1 MSVSTLRIG
10 VLMPEVL
17 GTYGDSGNALILA
30 ERARRRGIDAE
41 VVCVGL
47 TEEIPDSLD
56 IYTLG
61 GGEDT
66 AQALAADKF
75 RGTSG
80 LSRALDAGRPLLAI
94 CASLQVLGHWY
105 EDARGT
111 RVPGMGV
118 LDITTRPQGHRA
130 IGELVCEPLVDGL
143 TQTLTGFENH
153 GGGTVLGPDASPL
166 GRVVA
171 GVGNGVPQGQE
182 APELRHDGAV
192 QGSVIATYMHG
203 PALAR
208 NPELADLL
216 LERSSRSRSRVSLSC
231 VRSAWLPSLRPDAR
245 SIVRLG
251 APPRPRSTTADPTN
265 GAAVCYVGAIS
276 SLRAP

>member
-1 MSVSTLRIG
+1 MSASTLRIG

-41 VVCVGL
+41 VVHVGL
-47 TEEIPDSLD
+47 TEEIPESLD

-80 LSRALDAGRPLLAI
+80 LARALDAGRPLLAI

-105 EDARGT
+105 EDARGA
-111 RVPGMGV
+111 RV
-118 LDITTRPQGHRA
+118 RPQGHRA
-130 IGELVCEPLVDGL
+130 IGELVCEPVLEGL

-153 GGGTVLGPDASPL
+153 GGGTVLGPEASPL
-166 GRVVA
+166 GRVIS
-171 GVGNGVPQGQE
+171 GVGNGTPQGE
-182 APELRHDGAV
+182 KAPEVRYDGAV
-192 QGSVIATYMHG
+192 QGSIIATYMHG

-216 LERSSRSRSRVSLSC
+216 LERATGTTLEPLEVPG
-231 VRSAWLPSLRPDAR
+231 VAQLREER
-245 SIVRLG
+245 LRIVRQ
-251 APPRPRSTTADPTN
+251 A
-265 GAAVCYVGAIS
+265 
-276 SLRAP
+276 

>member
-17 GTYGDSGNALILA
+17 GTYGDAGNALILA

-41 VVCVGL
+41 VVHVGL
-47 TEEIPDSLD
+47 TDPIPDSLD

-66 AQALAADKF
+66 AQALAAARF

-80 LSRALDAGRPLLAI
+80 LARALDAGRPLLAI

-105 EDARGT
+105 EDASTT
-111 RVPGMGV
+111 RVAGMGV
-118 LDITTRPQGHRA
+118 LDITTQPQGHRA
-130 IGELVCEPLVDGL
+130 IGELVSTPLIEGL
-143 TQTLTGFENH
+143 TQPLTGFENH
-153 GGGTVLGPDASPL
+153 GGATVLGPDAAPL

-171 GVGNGVPQGQE
+171 GVGNGMPEGAA
-182 APELRHDGAV
+182 APELTYDGAI
-192 QGSVIATYMHG
+192 QGSIVATYMHG
-203 PALAR
+203 PVLAR

-216 LERSSRSRSRVSLSC
+216 LTRATGAELDPLEIPGVDE
-231 VRSAWLPSLRPDAR
+231 LRR
-245 SIVRLG
+245 QRLQG
-251 APPRPRSTTADPTN
+251 VHFP
-265 GAAVCYVGAIS
+265 
-276 SLRAP
+276 

>member
-1 MSVSTLRIG
+1 MSSSALRIG

-41 VVCVGL
+41 VVHVGL

-80 LSRALDAGRPLLAI
+80 LARALDAGRPLLVI

-105 EDARGT
+105 EDARGM

-130 IGELVCEPLVDGL
+130 IGELVCEPVLDGL

-166 GRVVA
+166 GRVIF
-171 GVGNGVPQGQE
+171 GVGNGTPQGEE
-182 APELRHDGAV
+182 APEVRYDGAV

-216 LERSSRSRSRVSLSC
+216 LERATGATLEALDVPGVAELREERLSGVSLS
-231 VRSAWLPSLRPDAR
+231 
-245 SIVRLG
+245 
-251 APPRPRSTTADPTN
+251 
-265 GAAVCYVGAIS
+265 
-276 SLRAP
+276 

>member
-1 MSVSTLRIG
+1 MSASTLRIG

-41 VVCVGL
+41 VVHVGL

-80 LSRALDAGRPLLAI
+80 LARALDAGRPLLAI

-105 EDARGT
+105 EDARGV

-130 IGELVCEPLVDGL
+130 IGELVCEPVLDGL
-143 TQTLTGFENH
+143 TQPLTGFENH

-166 GRVVA
+166 GRVIF
-171 GVGNGVPQGQE
+171 GVGNGTPQGEE
-182 APELRHDGAV
+182 APEVRYDGAV

-216 LERSSRSRSRVSLSC
+216 LERATGATLEPLDVPGVAELREERLSGVSLS
-231 VRSAWLPSLRPDAR
+231 
-245 SIVRLG
+245 
-251 APPRPRSTTADPTN
+251 
-265 GAAVCYVGAIS
+265 
-276 SLRAP
+276 

>member
-1 MSVSTLRIG
+1 MSASTLRIG

-17 GTYGDSGNALILA
+17 GTYGDTGNALILA

-41 VVCVGL
+41 VVHVGL

-80 LSRALDAGRPLLAI
+80 LARALDAGRPLLAI

-105 EDARGT
+105 EDARGA

-118 LDITTRPQGHRA
+118 LDITTLPQGHRA
-130 IGELVCEPLVDGL
+130 IGELVTVPLVEVL
-143 TQTLTGFENH
+143 TSAAQRFENH
-153 GGGTVLGPDASPL
+153 GGGTILGEDAAPSV
-166 GRVVA
+166 GVIS
-171 GVGNGVPQGQE
+171 GVGNGTPQGQE
-182 APELRHDGAV
+182 PAEVAYDGAV
-192 QGSVIATYMHG
+192 QGSIIATYMHG

-216 LERSSRSRSRVSLSC
+216 LQRATGMSL
-231 VRSAWLPSLRPDAR
+231 
-245 SIVRLG
+245 
-251 APPRPRSTTADPTN
+251 PPLEVPGVAQ
-265 GAAVCYVGAIS
+265 
-276 SLRAP
+276 LRAERLSGVQLP

>member
-1 MSVSTLRIG
+1 MSLSTLRIG

-41 VVCVGL
+41 VVHVGL

-75 RGTSG
+75 RRTSG
-80 LSRALDAGRPLLAI
+80 LARALDAGRPLLAI

-105 EDARGT
+105 EDARGA

-118 LDITTRPQGHRA
+118 LDITTEPQGHRA
-130 IGELVCEPLVDGL
+130 IGELVCEPVLEG
-143 TQTLTGFENH
+143 LTGFENH
-153 GGGTVLGPDASPL
+153 GGGTVLGPDAAPL
-166 GRVVA
+166 GRVLS
-171 GVGNGVPQGQE
+171 GVGNGTPRG
-182 APELRHDGAV
+182 ATTPEVRYDGAV
-192 QGSVIATYMHG
+192 QGSIIATYMHG

-216 LERSSRSRSRVSLSC
+216 LQRTTG
-231 VRSAWLPSLRPDAR
+231 SAL
-245 SIVRLG
+245 
-251 APPRPRSTTADPTN
+251 APLEVPGVAQ
-265 GAAVCYVGAIS
+265 
-276 SLRAP
+276 LRAERLRIVHEAR